1 MATRRSTI
9 ASMLLGGL
17 CTAVCVFVLNIATAQ
32 QEPEGPVA
40 RFQLAPVS
48 FLYTHYQAGTDTVMG
63 IVRLDTKTGAMLW
76 IKDPT
81 RNYDG
86 SVYFE
91 AYDVLVRMNPITG
104 LERQNREQY
113 QNR

>member
-1 MATRRSTI
+1 MSAPRSRITYFI
-9 ASMLLGGL
+9 VGMLM
-17 CTAVCVFVLNIATAQ
+17 TAVLFFVLNIATAQ
-32 QEPEGPVA
+32 QEPEGPVG
-40 RFQLAPVS
+40 RFQLTPAT
-48 FLYTHYQAGTDTVMG
+48 FLYTHYHTGTDTVQGM
-63 IVRLDTKTGAMLW
+63 VRLDTKTGAMLW

>member
-1 MATRRSTI
+1 MAAPRSKI
-9 ASMLLGGL
+9 AYLFLGMLL
-17 CTAVCVFVLNIATAQ
+17 TAVFVVLLNTATAQ
-32 QEPEGPVA
+32 QEPEGPVG
-40 RFQLAPVS
+40 RFQLQPAS
-48 FLYTHYQAGTDTVMG
+48 FLYTHYHTGSDTVVG
-63 IVRLDTKTGAMLW
+63 VIRLDTKTGAMLW

>member
-1 MATRRSTI
+1 MARFRSRMTYV
-9 ASMLLGGL
+9 LLGAL
-17 CTAVCVFVLNIATAQ
+17 MTAVLTVLLNTATAQ
-32 QEPEGPVA
+32 QEPEGPVG

-48 FLYTHYQAGTDTVMG
+48 FVYTHYQTGADTLLG

-104 LERQNREQY
+104 LERRNREQY
-113 QNR
+113 QTR